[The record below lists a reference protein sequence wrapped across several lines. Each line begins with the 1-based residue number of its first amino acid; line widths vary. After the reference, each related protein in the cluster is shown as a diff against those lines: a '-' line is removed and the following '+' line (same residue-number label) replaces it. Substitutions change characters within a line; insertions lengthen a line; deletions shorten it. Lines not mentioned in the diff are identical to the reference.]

1 MTGDFD
7 VVIVG
12 GGSAGA
18 VLANRTGAGVLV
30 PSKQLHMSEDHHT
43 GAARPDRHP
52 VPQPPKSTCTSALRS
67 QSATRTVARRCP
79 NSNSVV
85 A

>member
-30 PSKQLHMSEDHHT
+30 PIEAVAHV
-43 GAARPDRHP
+43 R
-52 VPQPPKSTCTSALRS
+52 RS
-67 QSATRTVARRCP
+67 SHGCCP
-79 NSNSVV
+79 